1 MRILAICYP
10 RLVMCGMRIELA
22 YGKTRLPI
30 ELPDENTT
38 VIEPQYAAGIRRA
51 QEFDVMQNALRAP
64 IACASLRER
73 VNEHDRVAIAIC
85 DITRAIP
92 TARILPPLLR
102 ELEQAGVRDENIVLL
117 NATGTHRVNT
127 DEELKR
133 MVGADVFARYRVENH
148 ECHDDNAHTFV
159 GTTRGGRSV
168 RVDTRLLNASVR
180 ILTGFIEPHFFAGFS
195 GGPKM
200 VVPGLASLDTVM
212 QMHDARLIGEPNARW
227 GVTRGNPLWQELRD
241 AAGLALHTPTPQ
253 GEHAFVFNFNV
264 TLNRD
269 LDITG
274 IFCGDLDASHDA
286 GCAFAREVAMQRVAE
301 PFDIV
306 VTTNSGYPLDL
317 NLYQTV
323 KGMSAA
329 AQVVKENGDIVVA
342 SECIEGVPAHGKY
355 GALLR
360 KGSTP
365 EEWLAMIHAPHFSE
379 HDQWQVQIQ
388 AQIQK
393 KAHVHLLAKGLSED
407 EIRAAQIH
415 PIRDVERTVC
425 ELLRENANATICV
438 LPEGPQT
445 IPYVE
450 KKVER

>member
-1 MRILAICYP
+1 MKIQ
-10 RLVMCGMRIELA
+10 LA
-22 YGKTRLPI
+22 YGNTRLPI
-30 ELPDENTT
+30 QLPDERTT
-38 VIEPQYAAGIRRA
+38 VIEPKYVRGIARD
-51 QEFDVMQNALRAP
+51 QEYDALRYALRNPIESAP
-64 IACASLRER
+64 LRER
-73 VNEHDRVAIAIC
+73 VNENDTVAIVIC

-92 TARILPPLLR
+92 TARLLPPLLD
-102 ELEQAGVRDENIVLL
+102 ELRAAGVHESNVVIL
-117 NATGTHRVNT
+117 NATGTHRINT
-127 DEELKR
+127 DDELR
-133 MVGADVFARYRVENH
+133 AMVGQKLFARYRVENH
-148 ECHDDNAHTFV
+148 ECHDDGAHTFV
-159 GTTRGGRSV
+159 GTTLGGRGV
-168 RVDTRLLNASVR
+168 RVDSRIVNASVR

-200 VVPGLASLDTVM
+200 LVPGLASLDTVM
-212 QMHDARLIGEPNARW
+212 QMHDAHLIGEMNARW
-227 GVTRGNPLWQELRD
+227 GITRGNPLWQELRD
-241 AAGLALHTPTPQ
+241 AAGLVMSARD
-253 GEHAFVFNFNV
+253 AVNFNYNI

-329 AQVVKENGDIVVA
+329 AQVVKQNGEIVVA
-342 SECIEGVPAHGKY
+342 SECREGFPSHGKY
-355 GALLR
+355 RALLA

-365 EEWLAMIHAPHFSE
+365 DEWLHMVHAKNFSE
-379 HDQWQVQIQ
+379 HDQWQIQVQ

-393 KAHVHLLAKGLSED
+393 KARVHLYADGLSD
-407 EIRAAQIH
+407 TEIRAAQIF
-415 PIRDVERTVC
+415 PIRDVEGTVR
-425 ELLRENANATICV
+425 ELLRERGEHARICV

-445 IPYVE
+445 IPYIQN
-450 KKVER
+450 

>member
-1 MRILAICYP
+1 M
-10 RLVMCGMRIELA
+10 
-22 YGKTRLPI
+22 
-30 ELPDENTT
+30 
-38 VIEPQYAAGIRRA
+38 
-51 QEFDVMQNALRAP
+51 
-64 IACASLRER
+64 
-73 VNEHDRVAIAIC
+73 
-85 DITRAIP
+85 
-92 TARILPPLLR
+92 LPPLLR
-102 ELEQAGVRDENIVLL
+102 ELELGGVRAENIVIL
-117 NATGTHRVNT
+117 NATGTHRLNT
-127 DEELKR
+127 PDELR
-133 MVGADVFARYRVENH
+133 AIVGERVYTRYRVENH
-148 ECHDDNAHTFV
+148 DAADAAAHTDV
-159 GTTRGGRSV
+159 GVTRGGRTV
-168 RVDTRLLNASVR
+168 RVDSRLLHASVR

-227 GVTRGNPLWQELRD
+227 GITRDNPLWKELRH
-241 AAGLALHTPTPQ
+241 AAGLALATPPSDGTR
-253 GEHAFVFNFNV
+253 ALTFNYNV

-286 GCAFAREVAMQRVAE
+286 GCEFARQVAMQAVPA

-329 AQVVKENGDIVVA
+329 AQIVKPEGEIVVA
-342 SECIEGVPAHGKY
+342 SECREGFPAHGKY
-355 GALLR
+355 RELLS

-365 EEWLAMIHAPHFSE
+365 DQWLELIRAPKFSA
-379 HDQWQVQIQ
+379 HDQWQVQVQ

-393 KAHVHLLAKGLSED
+393 KARVHLYSDGLSD
-407 EIRAAQIH
+407 KEIRSAQLV
-415 PIRDVERTVC
+415 PSYDVAETVLS
-425 ELLRENANATICV
+425 LLRARGPSARVCV

-445 IPYVE
+445 IPYIQN
-450 KKVER
+450 

>member
-1 MRILAICYP
+1 MEIQ
-10 RLVMCGMRIELA
+10 LA
-22 YGKTRLPI
+22 YGSTRLPI
-30 ELPDENTT
+30 QLPDERTT
-38 VIEPQYAAGIRRA
+38 VIAPKYVRGIAREK
-51 QEFDVMQNALRAP
+51 EFDALRHALRNP
-64 IACASLRER
+64 IESPPLREC
-73 VNEHDRVAIAIC
+73 VNENDTVAIVIC

-92 TARILPPLLR
+92 TARILPPLLQ
-102 ELEQAGVRDENIVLL
+102 ELSDAGVRESHVVIL

-127 DEELKR
+127 NDELR
-133 MVGADVFARYRVENH
+133 AMVGDEIFARYRVENH
-148 ECHDDNAHTFV
+148 ECHDADAHTFV
-159 GTTRGGRSV
+159 GTTRGGRRV
-168 RVDTRLLNASVR
+168 RVNARVVNASVR

-200 VVPGLASLDTVM
+200 LVPGLASLDTVM
-212 QMHDARLIGEPNARW
+212 QMHDAQLIGEANARW
-227 GVTRGNPLWQELRD
+227 GITHGNPLWEELRD
-241 AAGLALHTPTPQ
+241 AAELAMRTRD
-253 GEHAFVFNFNV
+253 AVNFNYNI

-329 AQVVKENGDIVVA
+329 AQVVKPNGEIVVA
-342 SECIEGVPAHGKY
+342 SECREGFPAHGKY
-355 GALLR
+355 RALLS

-365 EEWLAMIHAPHFSE
+365 DEWLHMVQAKNFSE
-379 HDQWQVQIQ
+379 HDQWQIQVQ

-393 KAHVHLLAKGLSED
+393 KARVHLYADGLRDD
-407 EIRAAQIH
+407 EIRAAQIL
-415 PIRDVERTVC
+415 PTRNVERTVR
-425 ELLRENANATICV
+425 ELLRKRGQRARICV

-445 IPYVE
+445 IPYLA
-450 KKVER
+450 

>member
-1 MRILAICYP
+1 MQIQ
-10 RLVMCGMRIELA
+10 LA

-30 ELPDENTT
+30 QLPDEKTT
-38 VIEPQYAAGIRRA
+38 VIEPKYVAGISRVD
-51 QEFDVMQNALRAP
+51 EFDAIQAALRAP
-64 IACASLRER
+64 IASAPLRER
-73 VNEHDRVAIAIC
+73 VNENDRAAIVIC

-92 TARILPPLLR
+92 TARLLPPLMD
-102 ELEQAGVRDENIVLL
+102 ELKRAGVRDENIVIL
-117 NATGTHRVNT
+117 NATGTHRINT

-133 MVGADVFARYRVENH
+133 MVGAEIFARYRVENH
-148 ECHDDNAHTFV
+148 ECHADAAHTFV
-159 GTTRGGRSV
+159 GTTRGGRTV
-168 RVDTRLLNASVR
+168 RVDARLLNASVR
-180 ILTGFIEPHFFAGFS
+180 ILTGFVEPHFFAGFS

-212 QMHDARLIGEPNARW
+212 QMHDARLIAEPNARW
-227 GVTRGNPLWQELRD
+227 GMVHDNPLWQELRD
-241 AAGLALHTPTPQ
+241 AAGLALNRPTPR
-253 GEHAFVFNFNV
+253 GEAAFVFNFNV

-269 LDITG
+269 LDMTG

-286 GCAFAREVAMQRVAE
+286 GCAFARKVAMQRVRA

-329 AQVVKENGDIVVA
+329 AQIVKEGGDIVVA
-342 SECIEGVPAHGKY
+342 SECIEGIPAHGKY
-355 GALLR
+355 GALLK

-365 EEWLAMIHAPHFSE
+365 DEWLDMIHAPHFSE
-379 HDQWQVQIQ
+379 HDQWQVQLQ

-393 KAHVHLLAKGLSED
+393 KARVHLFADGLTD
-407 EIRAAQIH
+407 AEIRAAQIL
-415 PIRDVERTVC
+415 PTRDVEKTVRG
-425 ELLRENANATICV
+425 LLADKPDARICV

-445 IPYVE
+445 IPYIE
-450 KKVER
+450 K

>member
-1 MRILAICYP
+1 MNTRIS
-10 RLVMCGMRIELA
+10 LA

-30 ELPDENTT
+30 QLPADRTT
-38 VIEPQYAAGIRRA
+38 VIEPKYVRGIARE
-51 QEFDVMQNALRAP
+51 QEFEELTAALCKP
-64 IACASLRER
+64 IASAPLRER
-73 VNEHDRVAIAIC
+73 VGEADRVAIVVC

-102 ELEQAGVRDENIVLL
+102 ELQEAGVRDENIVIL
-117 NATGTHRVNT
+117 NATGTHRINT
-127 DEELKR
+127 DAELAA
-133 MVGADVFARYRVENH
+133 MVGAEVFARYRVENH
-148 ECHDDNAHTFV
+148 DCHDNRAHHAI

-168 RVDTRLLNASVR
+168 RVDARLLNASVR
-180 ILTGFIEPHFFAGFS
+180 IMTGFIEPHFFAGFS

-200 VVPGLASLDTVM
+200 LVPGLAALDTVM
-212 QMHDARLIGEPNARW
+212 QMHDAALIGEANARW
-227 GVTRGNPLWQELRD
+227 GITHDNPLWEELRD
-241 AAGLALHTPTPQ
+241 AAGLAMNAN
-253 GEHAFVFNFNV
+253 GAINFNYNI

-286 GCAFAREVAMQRVAE
+286 GCAFAREVAMQGVTE

-329 AQVVKENGDIVVA
+329 AQVVKQHGEIVVA
-342 SECIEGVPAHGKY
+342 SECREGFPAHGKY
-355 GALLR
+355 RALLSH
-360 KGSTP
+360 GSNP
-365 EEWLAMIHAPHFSE
+365 DEWLDRIHSPHFSE
-379 HDQWQVQIQ
+379 HDQWQVQVQ

-393 KAHVHLLAKGLSED
+393 RARIHLYADGLTDADIRSAQLVPTRNVEQTVNTLLQERGDKARV
-407 EIRAAQIH
+407 
-415 PIRDVERTVC
+415 
-425 ELLRENANATICV
+425 CV

-445 IPYVE
+445 IPYVQS
-450 KKVER
+450 

>member
-1 MRILAICYP
+1 MRIQ
-10 RLVMCGMRIELA
+10 LA

-38 VIEPQYAAGIRRA
+38 VIEPQYVTGISRADEFAAI
-51 QEFDVMQNALRAP
+51 QNALCAP
-64 IACASLRER
+64 IACAPLRER
-73 VNEHDRVAIAIC
+73 VNEQDRVAIVIC

-92 TARILPPLLR
+92 TARLLPPLLE
-102 ELEQAGVRDENIVLL
+102 ELERAGVRDENIVIL

-127 DEELKR
+127 ADELQR
-133 MVGADVFARYRVENH
+133 MVGAEIFARYRVENH
-148 ECHDDNAHTFV
+148 ECHDDAAHTSV
-159 GTTRGGRSV
+159 GATRGGRTV
-168 RVDTRLLNASVR
+168 RVDSRLLNASVR

-200 VVPGLASLDTVM
+200 VVPGLASLNTVM
-212 QMHDARLIGEPNARW
+212 QMHDARLIAERDARW
-227 GVTRGNPLWQELRD
+227 GITHGNPLWEELRD
-241 AAGLALHTPTPQ
+241 AAGLALQLPTPR
-253 GEHAFVFNFNV
+253 GESAFVFNFNV

-286 GCAFAREVAMQRVAE
+286 GCAFAREVAMQRVRE

-329 AQVVKENGDIVVA
+329 AQIVQEGGDIVIA

-360 KGSTP
+360 HGSTP
-365 EEWLAMIHAPHFSE
+365 DEWLAMIHAPHFSE

-393 KAHVHLLAKGLSED
+393 KARVHLFADGLSDE
-407 EIRAAQIH
+407 EIRAAQIL
-415 PIRDVERTVC
+415 PTRDVEKTVRA
-425 ELLRENANATICV
+425 LLSENPRARICA

-445 IPYVE
+445 IPYIE
-450 KKVER
+450 N

>member
-1 MRILAICYP
+1 MEIQ
-10 RLVMCGMRIELA
+10 LA
-22 YGKTRLPI
+22 YGSTRLPI
-30 ELPDENTT
+30 HLPDDRTT
-38 VIEPQYAAGIRRA
+38 VIEPRYVQGIARA
-51 QEFDVMQNALRAP
+51 QEDDAVRHALRNP
-64 IACASLRER
+64 IASAPLRDR
-73 VNEHDRVAIAIC
+73 VNENDTVAIVIC

-92 TARILPPLLR
+92 TARMLPPLLQ
-102 ELEQAGVRDENIVLL
+102 ELHDANVRDENIVIL
-117 NATGTHRVNT
+117 NATGTHRLNT
-127 DEELKR
+127 DDELR
-133 MVGADVFARYRVENH
+133 AMVGAEIFARYRVENH
-148 ECHDDNAHTFV
+148 ECHDAAAHVFV

-168 RVDTRLLNASVR
+168 RVDARIVDASVR

-212 QMHDARLIGEPNARW
+212 QMHDARLIGEANARW
-227 GVTRGNPLWQELRD
+227 GITRKSSHSTRGVNIGGDDLRSGNPLWEELRD
-241 AAGLALHTPTPQ
+241 AAELALRARP
-253 GEHAFVFNFNV
+253 AVNFNYNV

-286 GCAFAREVAMQRVAE
+286 GCAFAREVAMQCVGE

-329 AQVVKENGDIVVA
+329 AQVVKQNGDIVVA
-342 SECIEGVPAHGKY
+342 SECREGFPAHGKY
-355 GALLR
+355 RALLS

-365 EEWLAMIHAPHFSE
+365 DEWLAIVHAPNFSE
-379 HDQWQVQIQ
+379 HDQWQIQVQ

-393 KAHVHLLAKGLSED
+393 KARVHLFADGLSD
-407 EIRAAQIH
+407 QEIRAAQIL
-415 PIRDVERTVC
+415 PIHDVEKTVHQ
-425 ELLRENANATICV
+425 LLRENAHAKVCV

-445 IPYVE
+445 IPYLARE
-450 KKVER
+450 

>member
-1 MRILAICYP
+1 MKIN
-10 RLVMCGMRIELA
+10 LA

-30 ELPDENTT
+30 ELPGEITT
-38 VIEPQYAAGIRRA
+38 VIEPKYAQGIPRA
-51 QEFDVMQNALRAP
+51 DEFDALTRALREPTASAP
-64 IACASLRER
+64 LRER
-73 VNEHDRVAIAIC
+73 VNANDRVAIVIC

-92 TARILPPLLR
+92 TARMLPPLLR

-148 ECHDDNAHTFV
+148 ECHDDDAHTFV
-159 GTTRGGRSV
+159 GTTRGGRTV
-168 RVDTRLLNASVR
+168 RVDTRLVDASVR

-212 QMHDARLIGEPNARW
+212 QMHDAQLIGEPNARW
-227 GVTRGNPLWQELRD
+227 GVTRSNPLWEELRD
-241 AAGLALHTPTPQ
+241 AAGLALNVPTLHGAP
-253 GEHAFVFNFNV
+253 AVVFNYNV

-286 GCAFAREVAMQRVAE
+286 GCAFAREVAMQRVSE

-365 EEWLAMIHAPHFSE
+365 EEWLAMIHAPNFSE

-393 KAHVHLLAKGLSED
+393 KARVHLYADGLNDE

-415 PIRDVERTVC
+415 PIRDVESTVH
-425 ELLRENANATICV
+425 ELLQRNRDAKICV